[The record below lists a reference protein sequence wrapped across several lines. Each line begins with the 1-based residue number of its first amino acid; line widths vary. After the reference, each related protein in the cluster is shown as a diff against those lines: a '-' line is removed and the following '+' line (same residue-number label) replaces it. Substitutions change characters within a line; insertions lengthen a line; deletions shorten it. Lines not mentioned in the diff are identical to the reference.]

1 MSQIRDRV
9 RQWIGDPGENLPA
22 LLLRDHRGMLFS
34 KRVSGTED
42 EPYIGVADASDVMQL
57 RRLLT
62 KTLADTLYPARK
74 STATGWSAAA
84 GAAMGSS
91 PGAITQAGAEYTG
104 RVLGDAGSSGTTT
117 GILFTITFATPR
129 PNSNY
134 NIFLNPQNS
143 DSAAVR
149 AYGVND
155 STTQFTIRCQTA
167 PGTGQQMR
175 FGWLIE
181 DRTP

>member
-1 MSQIRDRV
+1 
-9 RQWIGDPGENLPA
+9 
-22 LLLRDHRGMLFS
+22 
-34 KRVSGTED
+34 
-42 EPYIGVADASDVMQL
+42 
-57 RRLLT
+57 
-62 KTLADTLYPARK
+62 
-74 STATGWSAAA
+74 
-84 GAAMGSS
+84 MGSS